1 MNRYRFISEV
11 KGTQKA
17 FRRFLVALCCGDS
30 QLADDIAQE
39 SYLKAYMSCES
50 VSDAGK
56 FKAWLFKIGYNTFLD
71 SKRRRPVIT
80 ADYEEAAQ
88 IASNHST
95 DGSFQYQELYR
106 ALDLL
111 PDKERLS
118 ILLFYMEGYAIKEI
132 SEITGATPDS
142 VKQSLS
148 RGRYHLRRLL
158 THNPTR

>member
-1 MNRYRFISEV
+1 MNRRQFISEV

-17 FRRFLVALCCGDS
+17 FRRFLVALCCGNT

-39 SYLKAYMSCES
+39 SYLKAYLGCES

-71 SKRRRPVIT
+71 SGRRRPVQT
-80 ADYEEAAQ
+80 TDYGEAAEV
-88 IASNHST
+88 ASSLSS
-95 DGSFQYQELYR
+95 DGSFKYQELYR

-111 PDKERLS
+111 SEKERMS

-132 SEITGATPDS
+132 SEITGASPDS
-142 VKQSLS
+142 VKQYLS
-148 RGRYHLRRLL
+148 RGRYHLRSLL
-158 THNPTR
+158 THNPTT